1 MMYFCI
7 LFHSLTVRLLE
18 RFLNAKTLVFSGR
31 TMSQLLYFK
40 FLILN
45 LKTINN
51 FKTN

>member
-7 LFHSLTVRLLE
+7 LFHSLTIKLLE

-31 TMSQLLYFK
+31 TMSQLLYFR

-45 LKTINN
+45 LKLENY
-51 FKTN
+51 